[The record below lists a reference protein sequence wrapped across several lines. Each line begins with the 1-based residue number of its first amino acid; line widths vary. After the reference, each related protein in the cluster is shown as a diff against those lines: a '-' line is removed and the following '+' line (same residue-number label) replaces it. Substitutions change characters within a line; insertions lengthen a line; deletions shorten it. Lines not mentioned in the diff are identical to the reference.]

1 MESSVGL
8 TLTETDRCILESY
21 IPVVQGLSQYLGSGY
36 EIVLHSLENLNNS
49 VICIM
54 NGHYTGRNVG
64 SPVTDFALELL
75 ERIQAKEENPYIT
88 YFTENKNREPIR
100 SSTIAIYGENHRI
113 IGLICINFYLNLPLA
128 TFVRE
133 NYSTENTS
141 FFSETFAEN
150 SREIIENQVAKIR
163 DDVFSDKSIPLNNKN
178 REIISRL
185 HRCGVFSLKDSV
197 VLVAELLSISK
208 NTVYLHLRN
217 VV

>member
-64 SPVTDFALELL
+64 SPVTDFALEML
-75 ERIQAKEENPYIT
+75 ERIQAKKENPYIT
-88 YFTENKNREPIR
+88 YFTENKNREPTR